1 MNIAGMLRIAKED
14 TNTNI
19 ADMLTKIIS
28 GP

>member
-1 MNIAGMLRIAKED
+1 MLRIVKED

-19 ADMLTKIIS
+19 ADMLTKIVS